1 MAQINRV
8 HGQIRSGSTVNGDAV
23 NVTGSEGA
31 FFSGYQPLVLRFTG
45 SNLFNS
51 DSVSGTTGAIT
62 DGTRTKA
69 IRAINQFGSI
79 LMVDRNNNND
89 ALTVIVDGASFNRGD
104 AGSNTGDGFGLVE
117 AAVEEA
123 VSGGVSFDYA
133 DSLNTDG
140 TFAWD

>member
-8 HGQIRSGSTVNGDAV
+8 HGQINSGSTYNEDPV
-23 NVTGSEGA
+23 NVTGSEAA
-31 FFSGYQPLVLRFTG
+31 FFSGYQPLVLKFTG

-51 DSVSGTTGAIT
+51 DSVNGTTGAIT
-62 DGTRTKA
+62 DGPRTKA
-69 IRAINQFGSI
+69 IRAIATFGSI

-104 AGSNTGDGFGLVE
+104 VGSNTGDSVGLVRL
-117 AAVEEA
+117 AVEYA
-123 VSGGVSFDYA
+123 VGDNVNFTYA

-140 TFAWD
+140 TWQFD

>member
-1 MAQINRV
+1 MAQINRI
-8 HGQIRSGSTVNGDAV
+8 HGQNNSGSTENRDPV

-31 FFSGYQPLVLRFTG
+31 FFSGYQPLELQFTG
-45 SNLFNS
+45 SNEFNS
-51 DSVSGTTGAIT
+51 DSVDGTTGAIT

-104 AGSNTGDGFGLVE
+104 LGSNTGTNFGLVID
-117 AAVEEA
+117 AVETA
-123 VSGGVSFDYA
+123 VDDSVSFSWA

-140 TFAWD
+140 TWAWD

>member
-1 MAQINRV
+1 MAQIDRV
-8 HGQIRSGSTVNGDAV
+8 HGQIRSGSTENGDAV

-45 SNLFNS
+45 SNDFNS
-51 DSVSGTTGAIT
+51 DSISGTGAIT

-104 AGSNTGDGFGLVE
+104 ADSNTGDNFGLVKD
-117 AAVEEA
+117 AVETA
-123 VSGGVSFDYA
+123 VDDSVSFDYA

-140 TFAWD
+140 TWNWD